1 MEIEESCMIRNFTEF
16 DNFRLADIVSRCQ
29 SNASWVDT
37 SVNELAYVNRIQCR
51 QYLTEVILETRVGVR
66 EIK

>member
-29 SNASWVDT
+29 SNVPWVDT
-37 SVNELAYVNRIQCR
+37 SVNELAYVSLGANPMCR
-51 QYLTEVILETRVGVR
+51 GLIPL
-66 EIK
+66 